1 MRLQC
6 MHYFNV
12 SVCFFLVSPFRCF
25 FLHLSIAS
33 SSLLPSTSLPSYP
46 LHPLMHPPPP
56 LPFSV
61 ALLFIAM
68 SSQGSA
74 ATKAFSCCHYNYS
87 LHTHRHTHAH
97 TCTLE
102 ECLCVC
108 MHVRCVCVPVC
119 APACAVTH
127 KRVSYFYLSPSLPP
141 SPPLHR
147 SPHLPATT
155 IPLIPLC
162 RRCLL
167 PATFAML
174 STGSISRAPTPLLSS
189 RTPNSRA
196 PRRPL
201 RAFPST
207 PAVAKTLRAFT
218 TRFLSPDNGTRSGVG
233 TVAAARAGRSADD
246 LKPACLHCGSVSFFF
261 LLKNCPIRFVAG
273 SLSQCCGP
281 YLKRSVLSLP
291 QRESWERSSRS
302 RS

>member
-1 MRLQC
+1 M
-6 MHYFNV
+6 
-12 SVCFFLVSPFRCF
+12 SVCMCV
-25 FLHLSIAS
+25 
-33 SSLLPSTSLPSYP
+33 
-46 LHPLMHPPPP
+46 
-56 LPFSV
+56 V
-61 ALLFIAM
+61 
-68 SSQGSA
+68 
-74 ATKAFSCCHYNYS
+74 
-87 LHTHRHTHAH
+87 
-97 TCTLE
+97 
-102 ECLCVC
+102 CVC
-108 MHVRCVCVPVC
+108 ACVCSCMCRYTQKGELFLP
-119 APACAVTH
+119 
-127 KRVSYFYLSPSLPP
+127 LSLPP

-201 RAFPST
+201 RAFLST

-218 TRFLSPDNGTRSGVG
+218 TRFLSPANGTRSGVG

>member
-1 MRLQC
+1 M
-6 MHYFNV
+6 
-12 SVCFFLVSPFRCF
+12 SVCMCV
-25 FLHLSIAS
+25 
-33 SSLLPSTSLPSYP
+33 
-46 LHPLMHPPPP
+46 
-56 LPFSV
+56 V
-61 ALLFIAM
+61 
-68 SSQGSA
+68 
-74 ATKAFSCCHYNYS
+74 
-87 LHTHRHTHAH
+87 
-97 TCTLE
+97 
-102 ECLCVC
+102 CVC
-108 MHVRCVCVPVC
+108 ACVCSCMCRYTQKGELFLP
-119 APACAVTH
+119 
-127 KRVSYFYLSPSLPP
+127 LSLPP

-218 TRFLSPDNGTRSGVG
+218 TRFLSPAN
-233 TVAAARAGRSADD
+233 AAALAGRSADD
-246 LKPACLHCGSVSFFF
+246 LKPACLHCGSVSFF

>member
-12 SVCFFLVSPFRCF
+12 SVFFFLVSPFRCF

-46 LHPLMHPPPP
+46 LHPLMHPPPPP

-127 KRVSYFYLSPSLPP
+127 KRVSYFYLSPSLPLLLSIAPPTSPHP
-141 SPPLHR
+141 SLPPLLAASHICYAEHR
-147 SPHLPATT
+147 QHQSSPN
-155 IPLIPLC
+155 
-162 RRCLL
+162 
-167 PATFAML
+167 
-174 STGSISRAPTPLLSS
+174 SSPLLSHAELARPS
-189 RTPNSRA
+189 ASPQSFSEHPCGREDPPRIHHSLSLSGQWNALRCRYRCRCT
-196 PRRPL
+196 RRP
-201 RAFPST
+201 
-207 PAVAKTLRAFT
+207 
-218 TRFLSPDNGTRSGVG
+218 
-233 TVAAARAGRSADD
+233 
-246 LKPACLHCGSVSFFF
+246 
-261 LLKNCPIRFVAG
+261 
-273 SLSQCCGP
+273 
-281 YLKRSVLSLP
+281 
-291 QRESWERSSRS
+291 QRR
-302 RS
+302 